1 MVNGLFCDRLYAGIS
16 MMGSNPVR
24 ITEPVKSEDKEDDMI
39 LRELTEKEK
48 AELARIKVSGEV
60 VGYQVL
66 LGLIAIDLMGD
77 AAYDH
82 PLTEEEFRGCVA
94 DTDGYKKTDPWI
106 FPPVVDTWVRKT
118 AGCEGQSLSQK
129 KKEELAAL
137 TFTLTDTVCGLYVTM
152 YGKKYKEMV
161 KFYKEQE
168 EVFAAR
174 SGMWIENSPE
184 DSYRFIVAFLEYMG
198 YTREASQSE
207 KTVDVSE
214 IPFWGFVEL

>member
-1 MVNGLFCDRLYAGIS
+1 M
-16 MMGSNPVR
+16 
-24 ITEPVKSEDKEDDMI
+24 T

-48 AELARIKVSGEV
+48 AELNRIKVSDTD

-82 PLTEEEFRGCVA
+82 PLTEEEFRECVV

-106 FPPVVDTWVRKT
+106 FPPVVNTWVTKIAGYEGKT
-118 AGCEGQSLSQK
+118 LNK
-129 KKEELAAL
+129 KTKEELASL
-137 TFTLTDTVCGLYVTM
+137 TFALTDTVCGLYVTM

-161 KFYKEQE
+161 EYYKEQDTLFTAE
-168 EVFAAR
+168 
-174 SGMWIENSPE
+174 SGISIENSPE
-184 DSYRFIVAFLEYMG
+184 YAYRFIVACLDYMG
-198 YTREASQSE
+198 YTREASRSE
-207 KTVDVSE
+207 KCVDVSK